1 MAGAVPVSPKFQF
14 SSTTGVPLSGG
25 SVDVYLAGSTTRSN
39 SWQDK
44 ALTTL
49 NTNPIVLDS
58 SGSCTIFTDAS
69 KTYKLVVKNSAG
81 VTQSHLGGDNIPG
94 AADFTATVTAATAG
108 ALSSANS
115 ASSDADRAEAARD
128 ASLLSRGIF
137 ATTAKALSKGVTST
151 ASLVAGSGGTNGTF
165 DVAFTGGAGSGAAAR
180 FVVAGGALTSITV
193 TANGDS
199 YTSAP
204 TMSFAASS
212 GLTGA
217 SATAVITNNS
227 DSGEYFMVPS
237 TNSYETLMLY
247 QNVAGV
253 ATDTGKR
260 IVNNSLSATYPDLEI
275 SLDALGNVYKRVDP
289 EGQLYLGTD
298 TTSIQQQIRDNRA
311 GMVRFAGRALGAM
324 AETYTNTDARDL
336 VRVDAQ
342 ALDTSWG
349 APAYTSK
356 SIVQYGD
363 ATYMWRHPMMVKI
376 ARNQM
381 LLFANKIFYNL
392 TRGVGDIDGSTI
404 QVCNITFDEAKKTF
418 TQGAWRSIADY
429 SAITGTFISGDGPP
443 RAAATHMTAC
453 RLRSGA
459 NKGRIVMI
467 FSTNK
472 ALPSSTVQQLPFF
485 TYSDDSGQTW
495 STPVALTIG
504 SIGSPGYIYS
514 GNGRMIQL
522 RYNSTYRNRILAAHY
537 FDNGASN
544 TFFASVYSDD
554 GGTTWTRG
562 SAGPTGTNET
572 QYAEDIDGTV
582 YAQSRADGTGS
593 NVIYYYKSTD
603 GGVTWSAVGG
613 GTLAGNGSVQC
624 SLVQCADEQTGV
636 PRFFRG
642 YSDPTTSPTTRERMT
657 VALSYD
663 AFTTAAVG
671 TPLLLEGA
679 PWFTAYSSI
688 EMWNEQDALCVYESK
703 PTQTAIAGTV
713 GPGLKCASFNARSIL
728 G

>member
-1 MAGAVPVSPKFQF
+1 MSNEWFVPAN
-14 SSTTGVPLSGG
+14 VP
-25 SVDVYLAGSTTRSN
+25 
-39 SWQDK
+39 
-44 ALTTL
+44 
-49 NTNPIVLDS
+49 
-58 SGSCTIFTDAS
+58 
-69 KTYKLVVKNSAG
+69 
-81 VTQSHLGGDNIPG
+81 VTQSRGTSSTMRAEFASVEAAFDKLPTPAQTWGGRQSYVAAGGSTDAWTAAIAATYLTSYADGMTVRVKFAAANTSESPTLNLNALGAKTIGSESGSTLAAGNIAAG
-94 AADFTATVTAATAG
+94 EIVTLIYNATYDKWTIVIGATTSQSQSAADAAAASAADALVSEANALASEQAAADSETAAANSATTAQLSENGALAAQSGAEAALASSFALSGLYATTAAGLAATAANG
-108 ALSSANS
+108 FFGVPSSA
-115 ASSDADRAEAARD
+115 
-128 ASLLSRGIF
+128 
-137 ATTAKALSKGVTST
+137 
-151 ASLVAGSGGTNGTF
+151 
-165 DVAFTGGAGSGAAAR
+165 
-180 FVVAGGALTSITV
+180 
-193 TANGDS
+193 
-199 YTSAP
+199 
-204 TMSFAASS
+204 
-212 GLTGA
+212 
-217 SATAVITNNS
+217 
-227 DSGEYFMVPS
+227 
-237 TNSYETLMLY
+237 SYESIIIY
-247 QNVAGV
+247 QDVAGV
-253 ATDTGKR
+253 AVDTGKR
-260 IVNNSLSATYPDLEI
+260 ITNVTLSDQYPDLEI
-275 SLDALGNVYKRVDP
+275 SLDAFGNVYKRVDP

-349 APAYTSK
+349 APAYTNK
-356 SIVQYGD
+356 AIVQYGD

-522 RYNSTYRNRILAAHY
+522 RYNNTYRNRILSAHY
-537 FDNGASN
+537 FDNGAGN

-554 GGTTWTRG
+554 GGATWTRG

-572 QYAEDIDGTV
+572 QYAEDIDGTI

-593 NVIYYYKSTD
+593 NVIYYRKSTD

-624 SLVQCADEQTGV
+624 SLVQCADEHSGV

-703 PTQTAIAGTV
+703 PTQLAIAGTV